1 MQGELRKKKKELQ
14 IELSTLEELEEI
26 STLSRGQIMRKQW
39 VICENLKL
47 LEQEEVCWLQ
57 RSHETWLL
65 KGDSNTEY
73 FHKCANGRKRKNL
86 VISLEKDGELMYFR
100 YLSLSILFI
109 QTHVFQY
116 NFSSCIFQILAI
128 CMATGK
134 IATTPQ
140 YILHQ

>member
-39 VICENLKL
+39 VICENLEL

-65 KGDSNTEY
+65 KGDQNTEY
-73 FHKCANGRKRKNL
+73 FHKCANGRKRKTQSF
-86 VISLEKDGELMYFR
+86 SLENEGPE
-100 YLSLSILFI
+100 
-109 QTHVFQY
+109 T
-116 NFSSCIFQILAI
+116 
-128 CMATGK
+128 ATRGGF
-134 IATTPQ
+134 
-140 YILHQ
+140 